1 MKNMTILAI
10 SATLLSVP
18 AIAYA
23 QGPEASACQA
33 DDSATENDP
42 SQRIKCRRLAVTG
55 SLIKKQKVCRTIAQ
69 WREMSQN
76 GNRFAKDIVDTAN
89 QGFTNSQ

>member
-1 MKNMTILAI
+1 MKNVIILAAA
-10 SATLLSVP
+10 ATLLSVP
-18 AIAYA
+18 SLAYA
-23 QGPEASACQA
+23 QEAQSSAGQA

-42 SQRIKCRRLAVTG
+42 SQRIKCKRLAVTG

-76 GNRFAKDIVDTAN
+76 GNRYAKDIVDTAN